1 MQGVPLA
8 KISRAELARFIGLV
22 DQQIFLFAATV
33 RENLT
38 LWNQQISDTDIYQAL
53 KIAEIADTVR
63 ERGGLDCWVEEGGKN
78 FSGGQVQRLEIA
90 RALIGKP
97 ELLIL
102 DEATA
107 ALDPLIEQKIYA
119 NLQQQHCTLIIIAH
133 RLSAIRDCDQIV
145 VIDKG
150 KIVQQGH
157 HEYLIQSSGLYKD
170 LVSLEI
176 Q

>member
-1 MQGVPLA
+1 M
-8 KISRAELARFIGLV
+8 RR
-22 DQQIFLFAATV
+22 
-33 RENLT
+33 
-38 LWNQQISDTDIYQAL
+38 
-53 KIAEIADTVR
+53 
-63 ERGGLDCWVEEGGKN
+63 
-78 FSGGQVQRLEIA
+78 QRLWT
-90 RALIGKP
+90 RS
-97 ELLIL
+97 
-102 DEATA
+102 
-107 ALDPLIEQKIYA
+107 IEQKIYT

-133 RLSAIRDCDQIV
+133 RLSAIRDSDQIL